1 MVRNRL
7 CDLAFCLSL
16 AVDAGSRNLVSM
28 FKLSYKMSDTEFDD
42 YHALAR

>member
-1 MVRNRL
+1 MDNSAPSL
-7 CDLAFCLSL
+7 HLA
-16 AVDAGSRNLVSM
+16 ARTGSRNLVSM